1 MRLAILLAAFRLFS
15 ANAIF
20 TDDAQTSDGGVSSSL
35 PCDPGTDGSG
45 SCIFTNEEQ
54 FVTFT
59 IKDLV
64 GHADSAGHEFTAL
77 PEEVRNAIKGV
88 YTPILSKFDPDDDSE
103 EMTDRFT
110 RFQSLMGAAHVI
122 KTRVDVT
129 ATGTGSC
136 EYDNSGPPVGAG
148 LGECVGLWEYS
159 HIVTGSQRCLS
170 YDASEAY
177 SQQNCLTTTI
187 AGVSTPFSPFTEIQV
202 TAAGSTASASVEK
215 PSPMD
220 FTTLRSFVNAGGYGW
235 DGTTMTF
242 DSALTNCATSKG
254 TTDASPNPL
263 DTANENC
270 NGDLACHA
278 SDTPSF
284 TGHHCIA
291 YDDDGTFQNH
301 RPRPGIPAP
310 GAFLKDDGSGNNVD
324 GYKDIMTTHPCAPEG
339 SSGTIVNVL
348 LTSDDAGDYCLYDE
362 TGKADSATTPLKI
375 KTGGANPYVVN
386 LQDSLWFAPIMVQ
399 APRTTTDVSEVDVY
413 IVTGSL
419 LAHHLLMFGRVQSE
433 EATGGAPADIGFT
446 IDSNSYSYGYHYDV
460 DTNTYVRPSCST
472 VPDPSG
478 FTGNTEACE
487 FGFIARTYYNGLQLA
502 TNGGSDLLDAATFR
516 ERYISSHVVTIE
528 VSTDTLTAAAESTTS
543 AVDEQIYVA
552 IPQLECQNFGAST
565 GPQVKLTSIVYG
577 PTNPFQISINSI
589 RIQHQS
595 GPVVSFIQDSDISKC
610 AATEGAG
617 CVNVPSYVNNG
628 ENVAHVGL
636 VADVSSGCANKIT
649 DLQGSVD
656 CTTALQAVI
665 DARNNEGDPFAI
677 SEYTITVT
685 ATISGISNPG
695 GQAHQIELDCS
706 IEGICDSLLRENGVA
721 LEALSQ
727 CTDDSAAGTGV
738 TLTETTDIR
747 ATAMVAV
754 VHPNLDNFGQQD
766 FCQKVQ
772 DTQYCPSMLN
782 DQCVDGDSKPCI
794 ASVQHTIDACGP
806 VYSNGHVQ
814 GVRTVGSVGDPLIS
828 PQGALDVLGRGLG
841 YAFFGAIAAPV
852 DQPQQQGDASRQ
864 FIFPVAATL
873 RYSQVSG
880 SPVVLPLMGT
890 MVDGVWQVSED
901 FWINKM
907 DMPRG
912 LYAYAKGIVETRS
925 LSVTGNSDYVPP
937 LAETDLVALYH
948 GTHQEALAAAGC
960 SVNEP
965 SVAMHMPGAAT
976 DHCDEHPTVPGA
988 KDYTKCGETDI
999 QGVVSEGKL
1008 GSTSHGST
1016 NPDTCNSGA
1025 ALIVAFNDQRASH
1038 DTDGPLTPISSA
1050 CGTTWPT
1057 SSPGQCNEL
1066 SDLTGRTVCFN
1077 TDSVQPG
1084 NLAAVPPEN
1093 KNPVPGDGC
1102 ATVDDQETCNN
1113 SYEYYID
1120 GNGNMNQDFGHLCA
1134 YDTDNSACDYYPST
1148 CTITAVDDYK
1158 GCPFKAMEATMGD
1171 LDFTGVNVNPED
1183 SFFEYFKKS
1192 LKDPDRDLTVA
1203 SQVGVIVNS
1212 AFLAQNVIAN
1222 TDWTFSVQ
1230 YMHLANID
1238 IEHLNA
1244 IYDGDAR
1251 RLEEVDFEN
1260 VTVTMTTQTAEL
1272 TAKAAANESD
1282 TKPPVP
1288 LPTALR
1294 RMQAGPA
1301 QNTSGAAVVTANG
1314 SASALP
1320 CADRTAFMSGLFQQ
1334 VCLCSADIDDGS
1346 AICAMSLV
1354 GNAGGEG
1361 DDSEDEVISVSVK
1374 SSTGGIVVVVLI
1386 VLCAVAVLAARMDRH
1401 EKELAKTYEQ
1411 LIPAPKTVNVGA

>member
-1 MRLAILLAAFRLFS
+1 MRLAILLAAFGLFG

-20 TDDAQTSDGGVSSSL
+20 SDEAQTSDGGVSSSL
-35 PCDPGTDGSG
+35 PCDPSADGSG
-45 SCIFTNEEQ
+45 SCIFANEEH

-64 GHADSAGHEFTAL
+64 GHADSADHHFTAL
-77 PEEVRNAIKGV
+77 PEEVRDAIKSV

-103 EMTDRFT
+103 AMTDRFT

-129 ATGTGSC
+129 AAGTGSC
-136 EYDNSGPPVGAG
+136 EYDNSGTPVGAG
-148 LGECVGLWEYS
+148 LGECVGLWEYP
-159 HIVTGSQRCLS
+159 HTVTGSQRCLS
-170 YDASEAY
+170 YDATEAY
-177 SQQNCLTTTI
+177 SRQNCLKTTI

-220 FTTLRSFVNAGGYGW
+220 FTTLRSFVNAGGYNW
-235 DGTTMTF
+235 DGTAMNF
-242 DSALTNCATSKG
+242 DSATTNCATSKG
-254 TTDASPNPL
+254 TADASPDPL
-263 DTANENC
+263 DLLNKDCE
-270 NGDLACHA
+270 GDLTCHS

-291 YDDDGTFQNH
+291 YDDDGTYQNH

-324 GYKDIMTTHPCAPEG
+324 GYKDIMTTHPCAPDG

-348 LTSDDAGDYCLYDE
+348 LTSDNDGDYCLYDE
-362 TGKADSATTPLKI
+362 TEKANSATTPLKI
-375 KTGGANPYVVN
+375 KTGGDNPYVVN

-399 APRTTTDVSEVDVY
+399 APRTKTDVSEVDVY

-460 DTNTYVRPSCST
+460 DTGTYVRPSCST

-502 TNGGSDLLDAATFR
+502 TIGGSDLLDAATFR

-528 VSTDTLTAAAESTTS
+528 VSTDTLTDAAESTTS

-565 GPQVKLTSIVYG
+565 GAQVKLTSIVYG

-595 GPVVSFIQDSDISKC
+595 GPVVSFIQDSAKC
-610 AATEGAG
+610 TGTEGAG
-617 CVNVPSYVNNG
+617 CVNVPSYASDG

-649 DLQGSVD
+649 DDQGSVD

-665 DARNNEGDPFAI
+665 EARNTEGDPFAI

-695 GQAHQIELDCS
+695 GQAHTIELDCS

-727 CTDDSAAGTGV
+727 CTDDSATGTGV

-754 VHPNLDNFGQQD
+754 VHPNLDTYGQQD
-766 FCQKVQ
+766 FCQTVQ
-772 DTQYCPSMLN
+772 DTQICPSMLN
-782 DQCVDGDSKPCI
+782 DQCVDGDNKPCI
-794 ASVQHTIDACGP
+794 ASVQHTIDACGA

-852 DQPQQQGDASRQ
+852 DQPQQQGDVSRQ
-864 FIFPVAATL
+864 FIFPVAVTL

-880 SPVVLPLMGT
+880 PPVVLPLMGT

-925 LSVTGNSDYVPP
+925 LSITGNSDYVPP
-937 LAETDLVALYH
+937 LSETDLVALYH
-948 GTHQEALAAAGC
+948 GSHQEALGAAGC
-960 SVNEP
+960 SVHDP
-965 SVAMHMPGAAT
+965 SVAMHMPGAAAE
-976 DHCDEHPTVPGA
+976 HCDELSTIPGA
-988 KDYTKCGETDI
+988 RDYTKCGETDI
-999 QGVVSEGKL
+999 QGIVSEGKQ
-1008 GSTSHGST
+1008 GSVAHGSAD
-1016 NPDTCNSGA
+1016 PLTCNSGA
-1025 ALIVAFNDQRASH
+1025 ALIVAFNDQRPSH
-1038 DTDGPLTPISSA
+1038 DTDGTLTPISSA

-1057 SSPGQCNEL
+1057 SSPEQCDGL
-1066 SDLTGRTVCFN
+1066 SDLTGGT
-1077 TDSVQPG
+1077 
-1084 NLAAVPPEN
+1084 
-1093 KNPVPGDGC
+1093 
-1102 ATVDDQETCNN
+1102 
-1113 SYEYYID
+1113 
-1120 GNGNMNQDFGHLCA
+1120 
-1134 YDTDNSACDYYPST
+1134 
-1148 CTITAVDDYK
+1148 DYK

-1171 LDFTGVNVNPED
+1171 LDFTSTDGSVNPDD

-1222 TDWTFSVQ
+1222 TEWTFSVQ

-1238 IEHLNA
+1238 IDHLNA
-1244 IYDGDAR
+1244 IYDNEAR

-1282 TKPPVP
+1282 TKPSVP

-1314 SASALP
+1314 SASVLP

-1361 DDSEDEVISVSVK
+1361 EDSEDEVISVSVK

-1401 EKELAKTYEQ
+1401 EKELAKTYEK
-1411 LIPAPKTVNVGA
+1411 LIPASKTVNVGA